1 MFVVG
6 NVTLDLVFDG
16 SIENT
21 IRWISDFKGYYL
33 YIVLFV
39 ITEMYLWPSAP
50 PMIFDR
56 VNRRVV
62 FQVFFRT
69 KIIAWDDCVASI
81 QHFVQASTAH
91 ASQGYNL
98 RIEGNVINGKPGQK
112 TQRATALIHQSGISE
127 DLLNYWEYIR
137 HYMEGGPDA
146 VPKPLKLHKKNPFG
160 AAWYAFM
167 RNYPGLAF
175 AKLSWIDFKQP
186 NRSILKKMMDLF
198 IVFTA
203 PLVMFI
209 SLPLVVPMFSMAF
222 LAAKLGRVRR
232 YPKETM
238 QLCKEGHA
246 LAKAKVKK
254 TTQRK
259 PVIRVNG
266 KLIDSD

>member
-81 QHFVQASTAH
+81 QHFVQVSTAH

-137 HYMEGGPDA
+137 HYMEGGPES
-146 VPKPLKLHKKNPFG
+146 VPAPSGIHKINPLW
-160 AAWYAFM
+160 AAL
-167 RNYPGLAF
+167 LAF
-175 AKLSWIDFKQP
+175 HSNIPDPTSNLKELSQGKIGAKG
-186 NRSILKKMMDLF
+186 ILKNSLILLGTLF
-198 IVFTA
+198 LLLMTPIVY
-203 PLVMFI
+203 PLL
-209 SLPLVVPMFSMAF
+209 LPIYIAGRT
-222 LAAKLGRVRR
+222 GRVRR
-232 YPKETM
+232 YPKEIIR
-238 QLCKEGHA
+238 LCKEGQA
-246 LAKAKVKK
+246 LAKAQVKK